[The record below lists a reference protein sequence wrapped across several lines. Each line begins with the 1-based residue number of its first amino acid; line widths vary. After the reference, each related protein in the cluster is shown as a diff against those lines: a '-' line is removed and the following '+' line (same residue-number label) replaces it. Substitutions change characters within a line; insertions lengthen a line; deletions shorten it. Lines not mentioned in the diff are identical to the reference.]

1 MAHSPHANILE
12 QARLSLAPGHV
23 ARRANAYLIA
33 LVSRSAAMMTWE
45 NHASAIPSHSLTA
58 PPLPEQALQRVA
70 RISRADR
77 HATRRPDP
85 KVQFFPPPPLPHC
98 THCLPPFLLW
108 RTALPGIGMIMNHR
122 TIKV

>member
-1 MAHSPHANILE
+1 MAHSPHAHILE

-45 NHASAIPSHSLTA
+45 NHASAIPLTHLS
-58 PPLPEQALQRVA
+58 PLTLAGTA
-70 RISRADR
+70 TFTCTSRADR

-85 KVQFFPPPPLPHC
+85 RCVQPLPLLPCPTARIAWPHPPLAD
-98 THCLPPFLLW
+98 
-108 RTALPGIGMIMNHR
+108 RPGIGMIINHR